1 VEHSPRK
8 GMSMTPPKLATYP
21 EYCDLVMKGG
31 ITSGVVYPAA
41 VYSLHDKHKFR
52 SIGGASAGAI
62 AAAATAAAE
71 LGRDAGGFE
80 KLNGLSTELTRDGFL
95 QSLFQPAKPMRASFD
110 LLFALQRKKGRVQKA
125 GLVASTLLRRFI
137 GWAVVAVG
145 VTVGYLGLMVTRF
158 DGALARGDWIAWA
171 LLALPLLI
179 ALGMGVVAGLAVRLV
194 KIGTQ
199 HLPDNKFGMCSGMPV
214 GKGDALT
221 PWLYEKIQACAGRDV
236 KRPVTFADLKEGE
249 ITLQM
254 MTTDLAEASPLRLP
268 LEPGRDY
275 LFSLEEFVELFPEP
289 VISHLREVCPVE
301 AAADDEHPE
310 LRRFPRG
317 DLPIIVAT
325 RMSLS
330 FPLLLS
336 AVPLWTERNR
346 VYVKHWLSDGGI
358 GSNFP
363 IHFFDAWLPTR
374 PTFGLNFVSDS
385 SPAATNPDEISYGHR
400 TGGRVRIDKLFTF
413 LHQIL
418 ETMQNWRDKV
428 QAELPG
434 FRDRIQDIPLGPEEG
449 GMNLTM
455 DPETVQRLVRKG
467 HRAGE
472 VLQEG
477 FAKEWHD
484 HRLRRYQSLMHQ
496 LQINIMGEEG
506 KGPGM
511 RRVYAETG
519 VRGDVIAAKNQVLP
533 KDWGPTA
540 ASETEELFKSA
551 GDWGPDGAIDF
562 ITERPLKPPR
572 VMRVTPDI

>member
-1 VEHSPRK
+1 MALDRLS
-8 GMSMTPPKLATYP
+8 TYP

-71 LGRDAGGFE
+71 LGRDTGGFE
-80 KLNGLSTELTRDGFL
+80 KLNRLSTELTTDGFL
-95 QSLFQPAKPMRASFD
+95 QSLFQPAKKMRASFD
-110 LLFALQRKKGRVQKA
+110 LLFALQRQKSRSRKV
-125 GLVASTLLRRFI
+125 GLVALTLLRRFL
-137 GWAVVAVG
+137 GWGIVAAG
-145 VTVGYLGLMVTRF
+145 LTAAYLGLVVGRF
-158 DGALARGDWIAWA
+158 GGGLSSGDASAWA
-171 LLALPLLI
+171 LAAVPLLMALATGVLVGLVVRIFRI
-179 ALGMGVVAGLAVRLV
+179 ATHD
-194 KIGTQ
+194 I
-199 HLPDNKFGMCSGMPV
+199 PENKFGMCSGMPTA
-214 GKGDALT
+214 KGEALT
-221 PWLYEKIQACAGRDV
+221 PWLYKKIQDCAGRDET
-236 KRPVTFADLKEGE
+236 RPVTFADLKEQG

-254 MTTDLAEASPLRLP
+254 MTTDLAEARPLRLP

-275 LFSLEEFVELFPEP
+275 LFSIDEFEELFPEP
-289 VISHLREVCPVE
+289 VISYLRDAAPVV
-301 AAADDEHPE
+301 AKADGERPE
-310 LRRFPRG
+310 LRSFPRSE
-317 DLPIIVAT
+317 LPVIVAT

-330 FPLLLS
+330 FPVLLS

-374 PTFGLNFVSDS
+374 PTFGLNFVSDGS
-385 SPAATNPDEISYGHR
+385 TGGDPEEISYGHR
-400 TGGRVRIDKLFTF
+400 VGGRVRIDKLFTF

-434 FRDRIQDIPLGPEEG
+434 FRDRIQDIPLGPGEG
-449 GMNLTM
+449 GMNLSM
-455 DPETVQRLVRKG
+455 DPETVRRLVRKG

-477 FAKEWHD
+477 FAKQWPD
-484 HRLRRYQSLMHQ
+484 HRLRRYQTVMDQ
-496 LQINIMGEEG
+496 LQINLLGEEG
-506 KGPGM
+506 RGPGM
-511 RRVYAETG
+511 RRVSRETG
-519 VRGDVIAAKNQVLP
+519 LLDDVRAFKGPALP
-533 KDWGPTA
+533 ADWGAAA
-540 ASETEELFKSA
+540 ASETEELFECVRN
-551 GDWGPDGAIDF
+551 WGPDGALDF
-562 ITERPLKPPR
+562 ATERPLKPPH